1 VWQLSGG
8 FTGELRA
15 SRRGDTVLAEFGGV
29 SLTGAVTYGAEDF
42 VVRFN
47 DRSWNLTF
55 AAPPSA
61 ASDGA
66 HHGAAH
72 AGQVTAPM
80 PGKIVK
86 VAVRE
91 GDEVEEHA
99 LLVVLEAMKM
109 EHRIEATA
117 GATVKSVLVK
127 EGQIVTSG
135 TPLVELA

>member
-1 VWQLSGG
+1 
-8 FTGELRA
+8 
-15 SRRGDTVLAEFGGV
+15 
-29 SLTGAVTYGAEDF
+29 
-42 VVRFN
+42 
-47 DRSWNLTF
+47 
-55 AAPPSA
+55 
-61 ASDGA
+61 
-66 HHGAAH
+66 
-72 AGQVTAPM
+72 M

-135 TPLVELA
+135 TPLVELGL